1 MEEPAVESSDG
12 APSAP
17 LTFDGDVVVV
27 TGAGSGI
34 GRSHALE
41 LARRGARVVVN
52 DIGVDQSGRGSGGT
66 VAQATVDAIVAAG
79 GEAVASLDSVA
90 EAAGAAAIVETAL
103 DTWGRVDA
111 VVHNAGFSRDNH
123 IELMTPEE
131 WHSVL
136 DVHLNGC
143 FYLAQSAYRAMKDSG
158 RGGRLVFTTSTGGL
172 LGAPLMSNYGAGKM
186 GVVGLA
192 RSIALEGERYGIK
205 ANALSPGA
213 VTQRAEDPKAFRFAN
228 RPNPID
234 PSKQPGMD
242 QLTAERVSPMV
253 VVLCHRTCP
262 VTGQI
267 MLARAGWFARAWVA
281 ASPGWIAAPGE
292 VAAEELVE
300 HWDEIYG
307 ATPCP
312 DELPLDGPGWASRFM
327 YDRVKPML
335 DAQPRTAP

>member
-1 MEEPAVESSDG
+1 MESSDR
-12 APSAP
+12 APAAP
-17 LTFDGDVVVV
+17 LTFAGDVVVV

-52 DIGVDQSGRGSGGT
+52 DIGVDQSGRSAAT
-66 VAQATVDAIVAAG
+66 PVAQATVDAIVAAG

-90 EAAGAAAIVETAL
+90 EADGAAAIVATAL
-103 DTWGRVDA
+103 DTWGQVDA

-123 IELMTPEE
+123 FELMTPDE

-143 FYLAQSAYRAMKDSG
+143 FYLAQSAYRAMKDGG
-158 RGGRLVFTTSTGGL
+158 RGGRFVFTTSTGGL

-192 RSIALEGERYGIK
+192 RSIALEGERHGIK

-213 VTQRAEDPKAFRFAN
+213 VTQRAEDPHAFRFAN
-228 RPNPID
+228 RADPID
-234 PSKQPGMD
+234 PSTQPGMD
-242 QLTAERVSPMV
+242 QLTPERVSPMV
-253 VVLCHRTCP
+253 VVLSHRSCP

-267 MLARAGWFARAWVA
+267 LMARAGWFARAWVA
-281 ASPGWIAAPGE
+281 ASPGWIADPGE
-292 VAAEELVE
+292 VAAEQLVE

-307 ATPCP
+307 ATPCA

-327 YDRVKPML
+327 FERVKPML
-335 DAQPRTAP
+335 DAQPRATP